1 MTFRT
6 IALSAFAAVA
16 LSAGSAFVPF
26 DGASIF
32 VTEAAANETIAS
44 GSWTKK
50 SFKVSGTWS
59 IYTENGTTYVALSD
73 DFKTRKAPDLK
84 IFLSTYSASDA
95 NGKNATQG
103 SVLISPLSSHKGGQ
117 VYEIPAEINVS
128 DYTSILIHCE
138 AYSKLWSA
146 ADL

>member
-32 VTEAAANETIAS
+32 VTEAAASETIAS

-73 DFKTRKAPDLK
+73 DFKTRKAPDNPQVDTS
-84 IFLSTYSASDA
+84 FNSTGNTPHAQRS
-95 NGKNATQG
+95 T
-103 SVLISPLSSHKGGQ
+103 HRF
-117 VYEIPAEINVS
+117 
-128 DYTSILIHCE
+128 
-138 AYSKLWSA
+138 
-146 ADL
+146 